1 MTALA
6 PHLTAFFQERL
17 AVELHASV
25 NTSDSYAYAFRLL
38 LAYASKRFK
47 RVPSRLELEQI
58 DAPLIVAFLNDLQA
72 TRANGS
78 GSRNA
83 RLAAIKSFMHYIE
96 YRVPS
101 AMDQVQRVLAI
112 PLRKTDV
119 RLVRHLTA
127 PEIQALLDGPR
138 PIDWLGI
145 RDRAMLHLTFAAGL
159 RVSELTSLRLQDLTL
174 HPRASILI
182 HGKGRRERSLPL
194 WKETTTALRAWLAVR
209 GTVAAPET
217 FVNSRREPMTLA
229 GFEYI
234 LEKHVR
240 TATKRCPSLATKRVS
255 PHVLRHSCALTVLE
269 ATKDLRR
276 VSLWL
281 GHATMQTTEMYTRA
295 DPSIK
300 LEALDAVT
308 APKLRCGRFRASD
321 KLIASLKPSS
331 FMRREARS
339 SRLNAGLSGTR
350 VRITILA
357 ALDLAFGAWDQTFAG
372 DGALTAALLDRL
384 LHHSHVITIKGESYR
399 LKDKRKAGLLEAKTG
414 TNEKASVGQN

>member
-6 PHLTAFFQERL
+6 PHLTAFFHERL

-25 NTSDSYAYAFRLL
+25 NTTDSYAYAFRLL
-38 LAYASKRFK
+38 LTYASKHLK

-58 DAPLIVAFLNDLQA
+58 DAPLIVGFLNHLQA
-72 TRANGS
+72 ARANGS

-83 RLAAIKSFMHYIE
+83 RLAAIKSFMHYIQ

-112 PLRKTDV
+112 PSRKTDV
-119 RLVRHLTA
+119 RLVRHLTT
-127 PEIQALLDGPR
+127 PEIQALLDAPK
-138 PIDWLGI
+138 PVDWLGI

-159 RVSELTSLRLQDLTL
+159 RVSELTSLRLQDVTL
-174 HPRASILI
+174 HPHASILI

-194 WKETTTALRAWLAVR
+194 WKETATALRAWLAIR
-209 GTVAAPET
+209 GNVTAPEI
-217 FVNSRREPMTLA
+217 FVNARREPMTRA

-240 TATKRCPSLATKRVS
+240 VAIKRCPSLATKRVS

-269 ATKDLRR
+269 ATKDLRK

-281 GHATMQTTEMYTRA
+281 GHASMQTTEMYIRA

-300 LEALDAVT
+300 FEALDAVT
-308 APKLRCGRFRASD
+308 APKLRSGRFRASD
-321 KLIASLKPSS
+321 KLIASLAPSS
-331 FMRREARS
+331 FMRREAR
-339 SRLNAGLSGTR
+339 T
-350 VRITILA
+350 
-357 ALDLAFGAWDQTFAG
+357 
-372 DGALTAALLDRL
+372 
-384 LHHSHVITIKGESYR
+384 K
-399 LKDKRKAGLLEAKTG
+399 
-414 TNEKASVGQN
+414 